1 MRMHEIDGI
10 LVESYQKEGREVII
24 GMSTDPQFGPIL
36 MFGLGGIYVEALK
49 DVAFRVHPVNRIDAE
64 EMIRAIRGFP
74 LLEGVRGEEGVDLDT
89 LAEMIQR
96 VSQLIGRPRSNLGD
110 GHESVLGPGVRRHRC
125 GCPNDTPVGEL
136 SVSPLL
142 LRPVDWKEYYSD
154 LREQVWLRRAQPKTK
169 AVREYSQL
177 LRIQERLLAMLQEAL
192 DEIGAPTT
200 LNLLRQ
206 LRNRTGT
213 KAPEDFGRI
222 ASSVEGAIR
231 ELKLFQS
238 EIQNELLDERSEV
251 SVEGVS
257 NLPAPL
263 ARFLAERS
271 QNERFLLRRSA
282 GSRSR
287 LDYRLERVHRGGDRS
302 GFRPVL

>member
-1 MRMHEIDGI
+1 MAQE
-10 LVESYQKEGREVII
+10 
-24 GMSTDPQFGPIL
+24 
-36 MFGLGGIYVEALK
+36 
-49 DVAFRVHPVNRIDAE
+49 
-64 EMIRAIRGFP
+64 
-74 LLEGVRGEEGVDLDT
+74 
-89 LAEMIQR
+89 
-96 VSQLIGRPRSNLGD
+96 
-110 GHESVLGPGVRRHRC
+110 
-125 GCPNDTPVGEL
+125 
-136 SVSPLL
+136 
-142 LRPVDWKEYYSD
+142 
-154 LREQVWLRRAQPKTK
+154 AQPKTQ

-206 LRNRTGT
+206 LRNQTGS

-222 ASSVEGAIR
+222 ANSVEGAIR

-238 EIQNELLDERSEV
+238 EIQNELLTDRVDV

-271 QNERFLLRRSA
+271 QNERFSYEVRQDPVRGWIIA
-282 GSRSR
+282 WKEYTAEGIVRGFGQFYER
-287 LDYRLERVHRGGDRS
+287 PYAWLDE
-302 GFRPVL
+302 

>member
-1 MRMHEIDGI
+1 MAQE
-10 LVESYQKEGREVII
+10 
-24 GMSTDPQFGPIL
+24 
-36 MFGLGGIYVEALK
+36 
-49 DVAFRVHPVNRIDAE
+49 
-64 EMIRAIRGFP
+64 
-74 LLEGVRGEEGVDLDT
+74 
-89 LAEMIQR
+89 
-96 VSQLIGRPRSNLGD
+96 
-110 GHESVLGPGVRRHRC
+110 
-125 GCPNDTPVGEL
+125 
-136 SVSPLL
+136 
-142 LRPVDWKEYYSD
+142 
-154 LREQVWLRRAQPKTK
+154 AQPKVL

-206 LRNRTGT
+206 LRNQTGS

-238 EIQNELLDERSEV
+238 EIQNELLTDRVEV

-271 QNERFLLRRSA
+271 QNEHFSYEVRQDPVRGWIIAWKEYTAEGIVRGFGQFYERPYA
-282 GSRSR
+282 W
-287 LDYRLERVHRGGDRS
+287 LEE
-302 GFRPVL
+302 

>member
-1 MRMHEIDGI
+1 MKDR
-10 LVESYQKEGREVII
+10 LL
-24 GMSTDPQFGPIL
+24 GMAQ
-36 MFGLGGIYVEALK
+36 E
-49 DVAFRVHPVNRIDAE
+49 
-64 EMIRAIRGFP
+64 
-74 LLEGVRGEEGVDLDT
+74 
-89 LAEMIQR
+89 
-96 VSQLIGRPRSNLGD
+96 
-110 GHESVLGPGVRRHRC
+110 
-125 GCPNDTPVGEL
+125 
-136 SVSPLL
+136 
-142 LRPVDWKEYYSD
+142 
-154 LREQVWLRRAQPKTK
+154 AQPTNQ

-206 LRNRTGT
+206 LRNQTGS

-238 EIQNELLDERSEV
+238 EIQNELLTDRVDV

-271 QNERFLLRRSA
+271 QNERFSYEVRQDPVRGWIIA
-282 GSRSR
+282 WKEYTAEGIVRGFGQFYER
-287 LDYRLERVHRGGDRS
+287 PYAWLEE
-302 GFRPVL
+302 